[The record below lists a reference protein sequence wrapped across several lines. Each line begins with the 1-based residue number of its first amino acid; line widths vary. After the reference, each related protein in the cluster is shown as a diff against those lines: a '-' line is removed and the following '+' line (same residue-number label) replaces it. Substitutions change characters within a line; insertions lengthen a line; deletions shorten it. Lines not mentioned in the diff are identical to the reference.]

1 MHDAVIVGA
10 GHNALAAA
18 FYLAKAGL
26 KPLVLERRNEIG
38 GGALTTE
45 MHPGF
50 HCPTLSHE
58 VLLHERIVSE
68 MNLPQHGL
76 ALLPSTVRVCA
87 PSRTGPAIRC
97 R

>member
-26 KPLVLERRNEIG
+26 KPLVLERRPEIG

-58 VLLHERIVSE
+58 VLLHGRIVSE
-68 MNLPQHGL
+68 MNLAQHGL

-87 PSRTGPAIRC
+87 PSRTG
-97 R
+97 